1 MTDLDALRR
10 HFRQALASDPAGAYR
25 DWYRA
30 QEELRSSGEAEASR
44 ALADD
49 LWENLAEFDFSSPEA
64 RARFQHNAAVFFG
77 SPGPSADLV
86 RARGLF
92 EEALDHFASGDDG
105 GWPARIRHN
114 FATALANLG
123 RTDAELEEAIGLFE
137 QALEWRTSEQEIAR
151 GVTLH
156 NLGLAL
162 RRRADLDP
170 ARSAAHLEASVR
182 ALEEA
187 VAIRERQGLRDGLE
201 TSRRQLAITRER
213 LAAGPEERD
222 RFRP

>member
-30 QEELRSSGEAEASR
+30 QEELRSNGEAEASC

-49 LWENLAEFDFSSPEA
+49 LWQTLASFDFPSPEA
-64 RARFQHNAAVFFG
+64 RARFLHNAAVFFG
-77 SPGPSADLV
+77 SPGPSADLD
-86 RARGLF
+86 RSRKLF
-92 EEALDHFASGDDG
+92 DEALAHFEKADDG
-105 GWPARIRHN
+105 GWPARVRHN

-123 RTDAELEEAIGLFE
+123 QSDGELAEAIALFE
-137 QALEWRTSEQEIAR
+137 RALEWRTSDQEIAR
-151 GVTLH
+151 GVTMH

-170 ARSAAHLEASVR
+170 ARSAEHLAASVR

-187 VAIRERQGLRDGLE
+187 VAIRERQGLPEGLE

-213 LAAGPEERD
+213 LASGSEDRD
-222 RFRP
+222 RFGP

>member
-10 HFRQALASDPAGAYR
+10 HFRLALASDPAGAYR

-30 QEELRSSGEAEASR
+30 QEELRSTGDAEASC
-44 ALADD
+44 ALAED
-49 LWENLAEFDFSSPEA
+49 LWQSLASFDFPSPEA
-64 RARFQHNAAVFFG
+64 RARFLHNAAVFFG
-77 SPGPSADLV
+77 SPGPSADL
-86 RARGLF
+86 ARSRKLF
-92 EEALDHFASGDDG
+92 EEALAHFENGDDG
-105 GWPARIRHN
+105 GWPARVRHN

-123 RTDAELEEAIGLFE
+123 QTDGELAEAIGLFE
-137 QALEWRTSEQEIAR
+137 RALEWRPSEQEIAR

-170 ARSAAHLEASVR
+170 ARSAQHLEASVR

-187 VAIRERQGLRDGLE
+187 IAIRERQGLPEGLE

-213 LAAGPEERD
+213 RAAGPEERVK
-222 RFRP
+222 FQP

>member
-30 QEELRSSGEAEASR
+30 QEELRSSGEAETSR
-44 ALADD
+44 ALSDD
-49 LWENLAEFDFSSPEA
+49 LWESLAALDHPSPEA
-64 RARFQHNAAVFFG
+64 RARFLHNAAVFFG
-77 SPGPSADLV
+77 SPGPSADL
-86 RARGLF
+86 ARSRKLF
-92 EEALDHFASGDDG
+92 EEALDHFANSDDL
-105 GWPARIRHN
+105 GWPARVRHN

-123 RTDAELEEAIGLFE
+123 QTDAELGEAIGLFE
-137 QALEWRTSEQEIAR
+137 RALEWRTSEQEIAR

-162 RRRADLDP
+162 RRRAELDP
-170 ARSAAHLEASVR
+170 AGSAEHLEASAR

-187 VAIRERQGLRDGLE
+187 VAIRERQGLPEGLE

-213 LAAGPEERD
+213 LLSGPGERD
-222 RFRP
+222 KFRS